1 MSKIK
6 VSPQIFEQ
14 FPEVKIGILVVKNTD
29 NTGNAPEITALLRA
43 VEKEVR
49 SIPDIEPVNSFPKI
63 AAWWEAHK
71 NFGNSPKKY
80 PPSVQSIIRRV
91 VKGGELPSINKLV
104 DLYNYISLKYIVPA
118 GGEDLDRC
126 AGDIQLTLA
135 EGNEDFKEIGATE
148 NNPPEPGEV
157 VYKDEA
163 GVICR
168 KWNWREGDRTKLTEK
183 TKNALLVLEA
193 LPPADDTELRAALSD
208 LKTLVQ
214 KYCGGEIYPIILQK
228 DNLEGIF

>member
-126 AGDIQLTLA
+126 AGDIQLALA